1 MEKETAENGGSS
13 HACLVFLLNGC
24 SADTGAISG
33 STGSDVEAAA
43 EDTQETKG
51 DPVEKEELE
60 ESEETLQDNKA
71 VYADDDETSVVTMYL
86 TVSEGNAADHTNHT
100 WTEINSLDNYYYEDN
115 NLDRYNC
122 EASFRSG
129 MNSEM
134 ARLRPTLQYRYGD
147 SPHPDGIRKI
157 IKFVLRMAWVNG
169 EDKERSPSINM

>member
-1 MEKETAENGGSS
+1 MAGD
-13 HACLVFLLNGC
+13 AMLALVFLLNGC
-24 SADTGAISG
+24 SADTGAVSG

-122 EASFRSG
+122 EA
-129 MNSEM
+129 
-134 ARLRPTLQYRYGD
+134 
-147 SPHPDGIRKI
+147 
-157 IKFVLRMAWVNG
+157 
-169 EDKERSPSINM
+169 PSDRG